1 MTVPV
6 DLPVLP
12 RALPARPA
20 SWFEPTDVVVIG
32 SGIAGL
38 TAALHLREAG
48 LHVTVVTKV
57 NIDDGSTRWA
67 QGGIAA
73 VLDPLDTPAAHARDT
88 LVAGV
93 GLCDPAA
100 VDVLVTE
107 GPTRVRELIKMG
119 AEFDRHPDG
128 SLMLTREGGHHANR
142 IVHAGGDAT
151 GAEVQRALHAAVRR
165 DPWIRLVEHAL
176 VLDLLRDT
184 RGRACGV
191 TLHVLGEGTEDGVG
205 AVLARAVVLATGGLG
220 QIFAA
225 TTNPI
230 VSTGDGVALAL
241 RAGADVT
248 DLEFV
253 QFHPTSL
260 YLPNNRTAQ
269 QPLVSEALRG
279 EGAYL
284 VDGDGKRFMV
294 GQHELAE
301 LAPRDVV
308 AKGIHRQMLAAGTDH
323 VYLDA
328 RHVPDLAHRFPTIT
342 AYCLAAGVDPTVDL
356 IPVAPAAH
364 YASGGVRTDLD
375 GRTSIPGLYAC
386 GEVACT
392 GVHGANRLASNSLLE
407 GLVFARRIAADITR
421 DLPPQADPVL
431 DGPDRPDLPRSFP
444 PDQPADPA
452 AEGGAVGVS
461 EQVGGPLAQSGD
473 AASTAGTAAAGG
485 LAWTPQGLVAAAEV
499 PAVDLAARRRELQR
513 AMTRGAGVL
522 RSAQTLAET
531 ARVLREVG
539 TPPLPGRTAGWEFA
553 NLLTVASALVASAAL
568 RAETRGC
575 HWREDHAEADDGWR
589 GHLFPGLAADGTT
602 NSTWEAMA

>member
-1 MTVPV
+1 MANTGGMDLTVPRR
-6 DLPVLP
+6 L
-12 RALPARPA
+12 RAPAPG
-20 SWFEPTDVVVIG
+20 WEETTDVVVVG
-32 SGIAGL
+32 SGVAGL

-73 VLDPLDTPAAHARDT
+73 VLDPLDSPGAHAEDT

-93 GLCDPAA
+93 GLGDPAA
-100 VDVLVTE
+100 VEVLVTE
-107 GPTRVRELIKMG
+107 GPARVRELIRWG
-119 AEFDRHPDG
+119 AQFDRYADG
-128 SLMLTREGGHHANR
+128 TLMLTREGGHHANR

-151 GAEVQRALHAAVRR
+151 GAEVQRALHASVRR

-176 VLDLLRDT
+176 VLDLLRDPT
-184 RGRACGV
+184 GRACGV

-205 AVLARAVVLATGGLG
+205 AILARAVVLATGGMG
-220 QIFAA
+220 QVFAA
-225 TTNPI
+225 TTNPV

-241 RAGADVT
+241 RAGAVVT
-248 DLEFV
+248 DIEFV
-253 QFHPTSL
+253 QFHPTAL
-260 YLPNNRTAQ
+260 YLGLGASIEQ

-308 AKGIHRQMLAAGTDH
+308 AKAIFRQLRASGTDH

-328 RHVPDLAHRFPTIT
+328 RHVPDLVHRFPTIT
-342 AYCLAAGVDPTVDL
+342 ASCLAVGVDPTVEL

-364 YASGGVRTDLD
+364 YASGGVRTDLA

-407 GLVFARRIAADITR
+407 GLVFARRIAQDILR
-421 DLPPQADPVL
+421 DLPAQLDPVPVP
-431 DGPDRPDLPRSFP
+431 GPGGVLRADLRT
-444 PDQPADPA
+444 
-452 AEGGAVGVS
+452 
-461 EQVGGPLAQSGD
+461 PLQ
-473 AASTAGTAAAGG
+473 
-485 LAWTPQGLVAAAEV
+485 Q
-499 PAVDLAARRRELQR
+499 
-513 AMTRGAGVL
+513 AMSAGAGVL
-522 RSAQTLAET
+522 RSAASLDTASAALAALAGPGTRPNT
-531 ARVLREVG
+531 AS
-539 TPPLPGRTAGWEFA
+539 WEA
-553 NLLTVASALVASAAL
+553 TNLLTVATALVGAAS
-568 RAETRGC
+568 RREETRGC
-575 HWREDHAEADDGWR
+575 HWREDFPSASPRWR
-589 GHLFPGLAADGTT
+589 GHLLAGLDGDGRPTR
-602 NSTWEAMA
+602 TWEALG

>member
-1 MTVPV
+1 MLVRKALTVPV
-6 DLPVLP
+6 ELPVLP

-20 SWFEPTDVVVIG
+20 TWFEPTDVVVIG

-100 VDVLVTE
+100 VDVLVSE
-107 GPTRVRELIKMG
+107 GPARVRELIKMG

-151 GAEVQRALHAAVRR
+151 GAEVQRALHAAVNR

-176 VLDLLRDT
+176 VLDLLRDAQ
-184 RGRACGV
+184 GRACGV

-308 AKGIHRQMLAAGTDH
+308 AKGIHRQMLASGTDH

-407 GLVFARRIAADITR
+407 GLVFARRIAADIAR
-421 DLPPQADPVL
+421 DLPAQTDPVL
-431 DGPDRPDLPRSFP
+431 DGPGRRDVPGAAVELAADPGTDLP
-444 PDQPADPA
+444 
-452 AEGGAVGVS
+452 GV
-461 EQVGGPLAQSGD
+461 P
-473 AASTAGTAAAGG
+473 AAGG
-485 LAWTPQGLVAAAEV
+485 LAWTPQGLVAAGE
-499 PAVDLAARRRELQR
+499 PPVDLAARRHELQR

-522 RSAQTLAET
+522 RSAETLAET

-553 NLLTVASALVASAAL
+553 NLLTVASALVASASL

-602 NSTWEAMA
+602 TETWEAMA

>member
-1 MTVPV
+1 MRLP
-6 DLPVLP
+6 DLPVVP
-12 RALPARPA
+12 RRLAGPDPGWA
-20 SWFEPTDVVVIG
+20 EPTDVVVVG

-38 TAALHLREAG
+38 TTALHLREAG

-73 VLDPLDTPAAHARDT
+73 VLDPLDSPAAHARDT
-88 LVAGV
+88 IVAGV

-100 VDVLVTE
+100 VDVLVRE
-107 GPTRVRELIKMG
+107 GPARVRELIRLG
-119 AEFDRHPDG
+119 AAFDRHADG
-128 SLMLTREGGHHANR
+128 TLMLTREGGHSANR

-176 VLDLLRDT
+176 VLDLLFDRT
-184 RGRACGV
+184 GRAAGI
-191 TLHVLGEGTEDGVG
+191 TLHVLGEGREDGVG
-205 AVLARAVVLATGGLG
+205 AIHARAVVLATGGLG
-220 QIFAA
+220 QVYAS
-225 TTNPI
+225 TTNPV

-241 RAGADVT
+241 RAGAAVADI
-248 DLEFV
+248 EFV
-253 QFHPTSL
+253 QFHPTAL
-260 YLPNNRTAQ
+260 YLPADGSAQ

-294 GQHELAE
+294 GQHDLAE

-308 AKGIHRQMLAAGTDH
+308 AKAIHRVMLASGADH

-328 RHVPDLAHRFPTIT
+328 RHLGGAFLAARFPTIV
-342 AYCLAAGVDPTVDL
+342 AYCRAAGIEPGEDL

-364 YASGGVRTDLD
+364 YASGGVQTDLH

-407 GLVFARRIAADITR
+407 GLVFARRIATAIAR
-421 DLPPQADPVL
+421 DQRSSAESGATTDPDYASSAEIAATSSPAL
-431 DGPDRPDLPRSFP
+431 RPGL
-444 PDQPADPA
+444 
-452 AEGGAVGVS
+452 
-461 EQVGGPLAQSGD
+461 QV
-473 AASTAGTAAAGG
+473 
-485 LAWTPQGLVAAAEV
+485 
-499 PAVDLAARRRELQR
+499 

-522 RSAQTLAET
+522 RSAESLAET
-531 ARVLREVG
+531 AGELVRLGAESAQ
-539 TPPLPGRTAGWEFA
+539 PMTASWEA
-553 NLLTVASALVASAAL
+553 TNLLTVAAALVASAYS
-568 RAETRGC
+568 REETRGC
-575 HWREDHAEADDGWR
+575 HWREDFVEAREEWL
-589 GHLFPGLAADGTT
+589 GHLVAAIGPDGRLTE
-602 NSTWEAMA
+602 TWQKC

>member
-1 MTVPV
+1 MLVRNALTVPV
-6 DLPVLP
+6 ELPAPP

-73 VLDPLDTPAAHARDT
+73 VLDPLDTPAAHAQDT

-107 GPTRVRELIKMG
+107 GPARVRELIKMG

-128 SLMLTREGGHHANR
+128 TLMLTREGGHHANR

-176 VLDLLRDT
+176 VLDLLRDAA
-184 RGRACGV
+184 GRACGV

-225 TTNPI
+225 TTNPV

-260 YLPNNRTAQ
+260 YLPGNRTAQ

-284 VDGDGKRFMV
+284 VDADGKRFMV

-308 AKGIHRQMLAAGTDH
+308 AKGIHRQMLASGTDH

-328 RHVPDLAHRFPTIT
+328 RHVPDLANRFPTIT

-407 GLVFARRIAADITR
+407 GLVFARRIAADIAR
-421 DLPPQADPVL
+421 DLPPQSDPVL
-431 DGPDRPDLPRSFP
+431 ADATVPQAGFGADGTPED
-444 PDQPADPA
+444 
-452 AEGGAVGVS
+452 GGAVGGS
-461 EQVGGPLAQSGD
+461 
-473 AASTAGTAAAGG
+473 ASPAVPGAAGAESALTG
-485 LAWTPQGLVAAAEV
+485 LAWTPEGVVAAP
-499 PAVDLAARRRELQR
+499 PADPDELAARRRALQR

-522 RSAQTLAET
+522 RSAETLAET
-531 ARVLREVG
+531 AAVLREVG

-553 NLLTVASALVASAAL
+553 NLLTVASALVASASL
-568 RAETRGC
+568 RVETRGC
-575 HWREDHAEADDGWR
+575 HWREDHPEAAPDWR
-589 GHLFPGLAADGTT
+589 GHLFPALAAETMT
-602 NSTWEAMA
+602 ETWEAMA